1 MNDYNIA
8 DFTFEAL
15 CLHNKGPKID
25 TLAYLVGLVN
35 SVKHPAGNP
44 DIARYKILYPLS
56 EGEHHME
63 TPEDLLDWSAQI
75 LVENYFPQTPVMF
88 VQRWSPIV
96 AMIEK
101 GFEPESLARLAAGP
115 HAVASGIWK
124 PNTYVGAKNIDDCES
139 DEELFWSIMTEAF
152 KRAKDRDYFVNIIAQ
167 VGWGYD
173 RMIGGLAKWDDDEV
187 AKSGRI
193 LWKRTWLG

>member
-124 PNTYVGAKNIDDCES
+124 PNTLLVGSK
-139 DEELFWSIMTEAF
+139 
-152 KRAKDRDYFVNIIAQ
+152 Y
-167 VGWGYD
+167 
-173 RMIGGLAKWDDDEV
+173 
-187 AKSGRI
+187 GRHA
-193 LWKRTWLG
+193 